1 MRVLKRDNTY
11 EDVSLYKVQKR
22 IDSLCQGLNV
32 AAIEIAQKV
41 CSRIHDG
48 VKTST
53 LDDEAARLCAQLIT
67 KHPDYGIVAARIAI
81 SNHQKKTSPSFSETI
96 NLLYNVTDVHGKH
109 NPLVSDEVWNIVQT
123 HKDKLNSIINYERD
137 YNYDYFGFKTLERSY
152 LLKVNGKFVE
162 RPQHMIMR
170 VALGIHGWDLK
181 EAIETYELMSTRYF
195 THATPTLFNA
205 GTPRSQLA
213 SCFLIAM
220 EDSITGMYKTLAD
233 CAQISKY
240 AGGIGVHIHDIRAT
254 DSYIRGTNG
263 QSTGI
268 VPMLRVYNDAGRH
281 VNQCFKGDT
290 IVYTNNGPKHMENV
304 VINDEIITIDGTF
317 KPVLGISVNNIN
329 ENILKIS
336 CKWTKSTGVYVTKQ
350 HQIYTIDDN
359 DNIIEKSAEDLRCYD
374 YVGFPFVYGDTSNV
388 KIIYSSEHKCTI
400 YWVKISSIEE
410 VKYEGKVYDFNM
422 KDNHNY
428 LTDMGIVHNSGKR
441 NGSIAVYL
449 EPWHADIEKFLDL
462 RKNSGNHEER
472 CHDLF
477 TAMWIPDLF
486 MKRVDA
492 NADWSL
498 MCPDECQ
505 GLTTAYGDDF
515 EKLYEKYETEGK
527 YRKKVKAQ
535 TLFYS
540 IMRSQIE
547 TGTPYMLYKDAVNK
561 KSNQSNLG
569 TIKSSNLCV
578 ASETMIITDNG
589 YKNIKEVSEV
599 NNGIT
604 KVWNGTEFSEV
615 TVIKTGEMQKLLTV
629 NFSNGLS
636 IRCTPYHKFHIVDT
650 SDSLSKVKVI
660 DAKDLKIDDTIIDY
674 KIPKI
679 NSKEYDFYT
688 NIKIKSVED
697 NNEYD
702 DTYCFNEPL
711 RHTGIFNG
719 IITGNCTE
727 ITLYSDK
734 DETAVCNLASIGLPT
749 FVKYSDD
756 SVPYFDFKELHRVT
770 QVITRNLNKVI
781 DRTFYPI
788 PETRTS
794 NLRHRPLGIGVQG
807 LANTYVLMRM
817 PFESPDASTL
827 NRKIFATIYHA
838 ALTAS
843 VAISRRRYEYREE
856 LNNSTVVATNE
867 RKEYLIKYLNM
878 IPEEEALKGQYSG
891 AYSSFIGS
899 PASQGKL
906 QYDLWDVKEPETVD
920 GFLDWVSLK
929 EEIAQYGLRNST
941 LLAPMP
947 TATTSQIL
955 GFNESFEAFTS
966 NIYQRQTLAGEFTI
980 INKHLIQDLLNLGMW
995 NNEMKDKILSGSG
1008 SVQNIKDIPENVRLL
1023 YKTVW
1028 EIKQKIVIDQSA
1040 DRAPYICQT
1049 QSLNI
1054 HLEDPDFA
1062 KMTNVHFYG
1071 WKKGLKTGMYYL
1083 RSRNKA
1089 KITAFTLENNKYALG
1104 GTSAASSSNIN
1115 TMISSVSGVSGQPS
1129 EEEVLACRRDNPEG
1143 CVMCSG

>member
-1 MRVLKRDNTY
+1 MKIIRFNTP
-11 EDVSLYKVQKR
+11 
-22 IDSLCQGLNV
+22 I
-32 AAIEIAQKV
+32 
-41 CSRIHDG
+41 
-48 VKTST
+48 
-53 LDDEAARLCAQLIT
+53 IT
-67 KHPDYGIVAARIAI
+67 G
-81 SNHQKKTSPSFSETI
+81 TETI
-96 NLLYNVTDVHGKH
+96 KDPYTHG
-109 NPLVSDEVWNIVQT
+109 LFCAE
-123 HKDKLNSIINYERD
+123 
-137 YNYDYFGFKTLERSY
+137 GFY
-152 LLKVNGKFVE
+152 QN
-162 RPQHMIMR
+162 
-170 VALGIHGWDLK
+170 K
-181 EAIETYELMSTRYF
+181 EYELKQCT
-195 THATPTLFNA
+195 
-205 GTPRSQLA
+205 
-213 SCFLIAM
+213 
-220 EDSITGMYKTLAD
+220 YK
-233 CAQISKY
+233 KY
-240 AGGIGVHIHDIRAT
+240 NNMDFCKFHI
-254 DSYIRGTNG
+254 N
-263 QSTGI
+263 
-268 VPMLRVYNDAGRH
+268 
-281 VNQCFKGDT
+281 NQ
-290 IVYTNNGPKHMENV
+290 
-304 VINDEIITIDGTF
+304 
-317 KPVLGISVNNIN
+317 
-329 ENILKIS
+329 
-336 CKWTKSTGVYVTKQ
+336 
-350 HQIYTIDDN
+350 
-359 DNIIEKSAEDLRCYD
+359 
-374 YVGFPFVYGDTSNV
+374 
-388 KIIYSSEHKCTI
+388 
-400 YWVKISSIEE
+400 
-410 VKYEGKVYDFNM
+410 
-422 KDNHNY
+422 
-428 LTDMGIVHNSGKR
+428 
-441 NGSIAVYL
+441 
-449 EPWHADIEKFLDL
+449 
-462 RKNSGNHEER
+462 
-472 CHDLF
+472 
-477 TAMWIPDLF
+477 
-486 MKRVDA
+486 
-492 NADWSL
+492 
-498 MCPDECQ
+498 
-505 GLTTAYGDDF
+505 
-515 EKLYEKYETEGK
+515 KLYENNDNKCCAESK
-527 YRKKVKAQ
+527 QKKPGIHLYGEKKKLLDKINYLNFTSNDSQDRITV
-535 TLFYS
+535 TLHHDIEDKF
-540 IMRSQIE
+540 IVPLNATIE
-547 TGTPYMLYKDAVNK
+547 TKIRWL
-561 KSNQSNLG
+561 
-569 TIKSSNLCV
+569 
-578 ASETMIITDNG
+578 EG
-589 YKNIKEVSEV
+589 YLD
-599 NNGIT
+599 GD
-604 KVWNGTEFSEV
+604 G
-615 TVIKTGEMQKLLTV
+615 TVIKLNGIKNIQFGSIEFEFIKNIFYMLQTLGV
-629 NFSNGLS
+629 NCTKIAIAHKEQIQMMPDHNGGM
-636 IRCTPYHKFHIVDT
+636 
-650 SDSLSKVKVI
+650 
-660 DAKDLKIDDTIIDY
+660 
-674 KIPKI
+674 
-679 NSKEYDFYT
+679 KEYLCKTFYRTTIDSTGLIHLQTLGFSPNRLDISDCRPPHHKT
-688 NIKIKSVED
+688 NQYVKIKSVED

-711 RHTGIFNG
+711 KHTGIFNG
-719 IITGNCTE
+719 IITGNCSE
-727 ITLYSDK
+727 IALYSDK
-734 DETAVCNLASIGLPT
+734 NETAVCNLASIGLPT
-749 FVKYSDD
+749 FIKYSDD
-756 SVPYFDFKELHRVT
+756 RKPYFDFKELHRVT

-878 IPEEEALKGQYSG
+878 IPEEETLKGQYSG

-1104 GTSAASSSNIN
+1104 GTSAASSSNISSV
-1115 TMISSVSGVSGQPS
+1115 SSVSGVSSQPS